1 MILRTPNGPSVH
13 VFFLPSQFV
22 RLLDRMSIPL
32 RELQAIETYHQKL
45 MWSELGQFFK
55 FQYQVAQEMGV
66 PMLEPDMRF
75 SKDYEGGMLRE
86 AFNSVDGSNLSKL
99 IHETQC
105 FSYLNAGQNVLV
117 LALHPEEDDKPLPGW
132 ACAEATSFSGA
143 LLEMIVHTKGYM
155 ESHLGAI
162 PEPRT
167 GEFSLAVVY
176 KLLGLQN
183 P

>member
-22 RLLDRMSIPL
+22 QLLERMSIPL
-32 RELQAIETYHQKL
+32 RELVAIETYHQKL
-45 MWSELGQFFK
+45 MYPELAQFFK

-66 PMLEPDMRF
+66 PMLDSDMLF

-86 AFNSVDGSNLSKL
+86 AFNGVDGGNLSKM
-99 IHETQC
+99 IHATQC
-105 FSYLNAGQNVLV
+105 FSYINAGENVLV
-117 LALHPEEDDKPLPGW
+117 LALHPEQDDKPLPGW
-132 ACAEATSFSGA
+132 VCAEATTFSGA
-143 LLEMIVHTKGYM
+143 LLEMIARVKGYM
-155 ESHLGAI
+155 ESHFGVI
-162 PEPRT
+162 PDPQT

-176 KLLGLQN
+176 KLLGIQN